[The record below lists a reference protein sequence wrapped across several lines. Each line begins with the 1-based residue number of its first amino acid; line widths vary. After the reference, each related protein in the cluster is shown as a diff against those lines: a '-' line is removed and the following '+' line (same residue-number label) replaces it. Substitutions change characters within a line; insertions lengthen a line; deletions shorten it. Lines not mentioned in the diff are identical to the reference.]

1 MKETETARTTPE
13 QLLQML
19 DTRLA
24 MQRAQR
30 GQPGRNRAMLLVGG
44 LLFIA
49 IAAGVAL
56 LVLAQMLAD
65 LPQGGRRTAGSQP
78 AAAGNF

>member
-1 MKETETARTTPE
+1 MKEIQTAQTTPE

-19 DTRLA
+19 DTQLA

-30 GQPGRNRAMLLVGG
+30 GTGGRHRAMLLAGG
-44 LLFIA
+44 VLFII

-56 LVLAQMLAD
+56 LVLAQMLSD
-65 LPQGGRRTAGSQP
+65 LPARDRHASAP
-78 AAAGNF
+78 PAAGNF